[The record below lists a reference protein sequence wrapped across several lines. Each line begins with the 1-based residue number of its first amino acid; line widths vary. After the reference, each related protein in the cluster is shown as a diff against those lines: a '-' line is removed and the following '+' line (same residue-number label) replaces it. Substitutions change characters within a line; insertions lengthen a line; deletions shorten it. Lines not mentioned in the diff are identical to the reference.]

1 MYIHP
6 LIYEWVMFVKHRH
19 QNFKLISINLYFKM
33 GDAFLEVKKNILHK
47 VLNFIGYFSEY

>member
-1 MYIHP
+1 MGYVCETP
-6 LIYEWVMFVKHRH
+6 PSN